1 MDGSSRPKRGP
12 NSGPK
17 MEASSRPKRGPN
29 AGPKMGRNPGL
40 GIGGLSIGEG
50 THGRGQKM
58 STPCSSFRN
67 TQNTERVLN
76 TTPVANGEA
85 VLNAEREFEFKSSDD
100 ILELLRTHPD
110 FERAPK
116 EILQPIVAAILSGTI
131 LISKQCQC

>member
-1 MDGSSRPKRGP
+1 
-12 NSGPK
+12 
-17 MEASSRPKRGPN
+17 
-29 AGPKMGRNPGL
+29 
-40 GIGGLSIGEG
+40 
-50 THGRGQKM
+50 M

-67 TQNTERVLN
+67 TQNTESVLN